1 MSETK
6 LRTGLVRLSFVQLWE
21 PKADK
26 KGDKF
31 YSCCVMVPKSD
42 KATVKAIKEAT
53 EAAKS
58 AKWGTKAPKG
68 LKLPLRDGDEEKDG
82 PEFEGMYFFNCKTK
96 SKPGIIDAK
105 REEILDE
112 GEVYSGVWG
121 KVLVDLYPFEGDE
134 AKGIAVGL
142 KAFQKLKDD
151 APLSGGGWSA
161 DDFEDEEEDDEI

>member
-6 LRTGLVRLSFVQLWE
+6 LRTGLVRLSFVQLFE
-21 PKADK
+21 PKPDK

-42 KATVKAIKEAT
+42 KATVKAIKEAV
-53 EAAKS
+53 EAAKV

-96 SKPGIIDAK
+96 SRPGIIDAK

-121 KVLVDLYPFEGDE
+121 KVLVDFYAFEGDE
-134 AKGIAVGL
+134 AKGVAVGL

-151 APLSGGGWSA
+151 EKLGGGGWSA
-161 DDFEDEEEDDEI
+161 DDFEDEEEEDEI